1 MLKEATSDGTA
12 ALFRRILVAV
22 DASKQSEWAVQLAG
36 ALADATGAK
45 VALVHAYR
53 VDAGYSPELA
63 PPIED
68 VLEELKEAGG
78 KILRQRRGLLP
89 AAVETEAQEFLS
101 EGEAARQIVRA
112 AEAWH
117 ADLIVMGTHG
127 RGRLSQFLVGS
138 TAEAVIRMSRCPVL
152 SVAHEP
158 RKHVDAAEA
167 PVAVAVAAGAGA

>member
-1 MLKEATSDGTA
+1 MFKEATNDGTA
-12 ALFRRILVAV
+12 ALFHRILVAV
-22 DASKQSEWAVQLAG
+22 DASRQSEWAAQLAG

-45 VALVHAYR
+45 VALIHAYR
-53 VDAGYSPELA
+53 VEAGYSPEMA
-63 PPIED
+63 TPIED
-68 VLEELKEAGG
+68 LLEELKEAGG

-89 AAVETEAQEFLS
+89 AAVETEAEEFLS

-112 AEAWH
+112 AETWH

-158 RKHVDAAEA
+158 RKHVDAAETA
-167 PVAVAVAAGAGA
+167 TAATTAAAVS